1 MKFALAALAGLASAD
16 ELFLEQQDFATE
28 AIQEGQIGSGVCQ
41 IMDGYDFFDL
51 KKFDEIGRSITD
63 GTPAVIAS
71 DDKKNIFLFKTC
83 QPRWEMKKEYF

>member
-1 MKFALAALAGLASAD
+1 
-16 ELFLEQQDFATE
+16 
-28 AIQEGQIGSGVCQ
+28 
-41 IMDGYDFFDL
+41 MDGYDFFDL